1 MDLVVADNS
10 ASQTTDEHANEN
22 SHLENQESSASDKP
36 IVAAAQP
43 PHLQIATA
51 SIRSL
56 LPQWHTWAR
65 VVADGDNEFV
75 ITAPADGWVRRLYIK
90 HPGQTLTVGESV
102 FEFFSPELY
111 QRQRDYID
119 ILSRRDQLV
128 VSMTDMSGQ
137 NAQVL
142 GSLARERKRQRD
154 ALLRI
159 GISPSSIDTIEQFR
173 RPLDTL
179 AVASPYAG
187 IVTAVDAR
195 EGATA
200 GPGTA
205 LFRAVNN
212 DSVFVDVVLTP
223 TQMAAI
229 QVPARIK
236 VSRAENDE
244 VVLPLEQA
252 TFDTTLQS
260 YTVRVAVPKSV
271 LRGVQ
276 NNAVPVGAVLD
287 VDVMAE
293 ARNMLA
299 VPRSAVLE
307 GPDGSY
313 VVVQTDDKKFI
324 TKKVLIETGD
334 AQWAGIAQ
342 GLQVGEHVVTEGQ
355 FLLDAAAT
363 FQQTFSKPLA
373 D

>member
-1 MDLVVADNS
+1 
-10 ASQTTDEHANEN
+10 
-22 SHLENQESSASDKP
+22 
-36 IVAAAQP
+36 
-43 PHLQIATA
+43 
-51 SIRSL
+51 
-56 LPQWHTWAR
+56 
-65 VVADGDNEFV
+65 
-75 ITAPADGWVRRLYIK
+75 
-90 HPGQTLTVGESV
+90 
-102 FEFFSPELY
+102 
-111 QRQRDYID
+111 
-119 ILSRRDQLV
+119 
-128 VSMTDMSGQ
+128 
-137 NAQVL
+137 
-142 GSLARERKRQRD
+142 
-154 ALLRI
+154 
-159 GISPSSIDTIEQFR
+159 
-173 RPLDTL
+173 
-179 AVASPYAG
+179 
-187 IVTAVDAR
+187 
-195 EGATA
+195 
-200 GPGTA
+200 
-205 LFRAVNN
+205 
-212 DSVFVDVVLTP
+212 
-223 TQMAAI
+223 
-229 QVPARIK
+229 